1 MKVRHTSSE
10 GGISF
15 FGLLTIVFITLKLIG
30 TIDWSW
36 IWVLSPIWIP
46 IALVFLILLIQL
58 TIAALSSVSNKNEDD
73 NEEI

>member
-1 MKVRHTSSE
+1 MKDSTST

-36 IWVLSPIWIP
+36 LWVLSPIWIP
-46 IALVFLILLIQL
+46 FTLVFLILLIQL
-58 TIAALSSVSNKNEDD
+58 TIAAFGSVSDKNKDD
-73 NEEI
+73 DDEEI

>member
-1 MKVRHTSSE
+1 MKDNTST

-36 IWVLSPIWIP
+36 LWVLSPIWIP
-46 IALVFLILLIQL
+46 FALVFLILLIQL
-58 TIAALSSVSNKNEDD
+58 TIAAFGSVNDKNKDD
-73 NEEI
+73 DDEEI